1 MMDAILEYTG
11 MGNFP
16 RVFGEDGV
24 PAANVPYLKLKQND
38 LENHVNPSDL
48 PQRMEDNRLHRFS
61 KVLET
66 NIGADQTSSTR
77 ILPQCRDLQ
86 GSKSQPLN
94 RTAPTNLYRAQKL
107 MSLSANIDLE
117 SLMISNKQKPKQSAD
132 DELVHEVDD
141 WMGNMANF
149 ASMENDEGYPLYSNR
164 SVYHLSNQMLFWI
177 FCFLCILCYVGYK
190 CYRKRRKFFLR
201 RQLRHVNIK
210 SMSSHFFMNNKST
223 SSPGKIHHR
232 SMSPPTSPRTV
243 YVDKISSRRKAND
256 LNISTTQTDNL
267 SDKTLDNNEIVQF
280 SGEENND
287 FSQNVRL
294 TSSDTYKRFV

>member
-1 MMDAILEYTG
+1 MDAILEYTG

-16 RVFGEDGV
+16 RIFGEDGV

-38 LENHVNPSDL
+38 LENHRNPSDL

-66 NIGADQTSSTR
+66 NIGADQTSTTR
-77 ILPQCRDLQ
+77 ILPQCRQLQ
-86 GSKSQPLN
+86 GSKAQPLN

-117 SLMISNKQKPKQSAD
+117 SLMISNKQKPKQNLE

-149 ASMENDEGYPLYSNR
+149 ASMENDEGYPLYSSR
-164 SVYHLSNQMLFWI
+164 SYHLSNQMLFWI
-177 FCFLCILCYVGYK
+177 FCFLCVLCYMGYK

-223 SSPGKIHHR
+223 ASPGKTHHR

-243 YVDKISSRRKAND
+243 YVDKISSRRKVEDAKIPTAQT
-256 LNISTTQTDNL
+256 ISS
-267 SDKTLDNNEIVQF
+267 SDKTIETDLVQF
-280 SGEENND
+280 SNDENSS
-287 FSQNVRL
+287 FTQNNR
-294 TSSDTYKRFV
+294 SNDTYKRFV

>member
-1 MMDAILEYTG
+1 MDAILEYTG

-16 RVFGEDGV
+16 RIFGEDGV

-38 LENHVNPSDL
+38 LENHRNPSDL

-66 NIGADQTSSTR
+66 NIGADQTSTTR
-77 ILPQCRDLQ
+77 ILPQCRQLQ
-86 GSKSQPLN
+86 GSKAQPLN

-117 SLMISNKQKPKQSAD
+117 SLMISNKQKPKQSLE

-149 ASMENDEGYPLYSNR
+149 ASMENDEGYPLYSSR
-164 SVYHLSNQMLFWI
+164 SYHLSNQMLFWI
-177 FCFLCILCYVGYK
+177 FCFLCVLCYMGYK

-223 SSPGKIHHR
+223 ASPGKTHHR

-243 YVDKISSRRKAND
+243 YVDKISSRRKVEDAK
-256 LNISTTQTDNL
+256 IPTAQTMSS
-267 SDKTLDNNEIVQF
+267 SDKTIETDLVQF
-280 SGEENND
+280 SNDEN
-287 FSQNVRL
+287 
-294 TSSDTYKRFV
+294 SSFTQSNRSNDTYKRFV

>member
-1 MMDAILEYTG
+1 MDAILEYTG

-16 RVFGEDGV
+16 RIFGEDGV

-38 LENHVNPSDL
+38 LENHRNPSDL

-66 NIGADQTSSTR
+66 NIGADQTSTTR
-77 ILPQCRDLQ
+77 ILPHCRQLQ
-86 GSKSQPLN
+86 GSKAQPLN

-117 SLMISNKQKPKQSAD
+117 SLMISNKQKPKQNLE

-149 ASMENDEGYPLYSNR
+149 ASMENDEGYPLYSSR
-164 SVYHLSNQMLFWI
+164 SYHLSNQMLFWI
-177 FCFLCILCYVGYK
+177 FCFLCVLCYMGYK
-190 CYRKRRKFFLR
+190 CYRKRRKFFIR

-223 SSPGKIHHR
+223 ASPGKTHHR

-243 YVDKISSRRKAND
+243 YVDKISSRRKVEDAK
-256 LNISTTQTDNL
+256 IPTAQTMSS
-267 SDKTLDNNEIVQF
+267 SDKTIETDLVQF
-280 SGEENND
+280 SNDENSS
-287 FSQNVRL
+287 FTQNNR
-294 TSSDTYKRFV
+294 SNDTYKRFV

>member
-1 MMDAILEYTG
+1 MDAILEYTG

-16 RVFGEDGV
+16 RIFGEDGV

-38 LENHVNPSDL
+38 LENHRNPSDL

-66 NIGADQTSSTR
+66 NIGADQTSTTR
-77 ILPQCRDLQ
+77 ILPQCRQLQ
-86 GSKSQPLN
+86 GSKAQPLN

-117 SLMISNKQKPKQSAD
+117 SLMISNKQKPKQNLE

-149 ASMENDEGYPLYSNR
+149 ASMENDEGYPLYSSR
-164 SVYHLSNQMLFWI
+164 SYHLSNQMLFWI
-177 FCFLCILCYVGYK
+177 FCFLCVLCYMGYK

-223 SSPGKIHHR
+223 ASPGKTHHR

-243 YVDKISSRRKAND
+243 FVDKISSRRKVEDAKIFTAQT
-256 LNISTTQTDNL
+256 ISS
-267 SDKTLDNNEIVQF
+267 SDKTIETDLVKFPNDENSSFTQNNR
-280 SGEENND
+280 SND
-287 FSQNVRL
+287 A
-294 TSSDTYKRFV
+294 YKRFV

>member
-1 MMDAILEYTG
+1 MDAILEYTG

-16 RVFGEDGV
+16 RIFGEDGV

-38 LENHVNPSDL
+38 LENHRNPSDL

-66 NIGADQTSSTR
+66 NIGADQTSTTR
-77 ILPQCRDLQ
+77 ILPQCRQLQ
-86 GSKSQPLN
+86 GSKAQPLN

-107 MSLSANIDLE
+107 MSLSSNIDLE
-117 SLMISNKQKPKQSAD
+117 SLMISNKQKPKQNLE
-132 DELVHEVDD
+132 DELVLEVDD

-149 ASMENDEGYPLYSNR
+149 ASMENDEGYPLYSSR
-164 SVYHLSNQMLFWI
+164 SYHLSNQMLFWI
-177 FCFLCILCYVGYK
+177 FCFLCILCYMGYK

-223 SSPGKIHHR
+223 SSPGKTHHR

-243 YVDKISSRRKAND
+243 YVDKISSRRKVEDAKIPTAQT
-256 LNISTTQTDNL
+256 ISS
-267 SDKTLDNNEIVQF
+267 SDKTIETDLVQF
-280 SGEENND
+280 SNDENSS
-287 FSQNVRL
+287 FTQNNR
-294 TSSDTYKRFV
+294 SNDTYKRFV

>member
-1 MMDAILEYTG
+1 MDAILEYTG

-16 RVFGEDGV
+16 RIFGEDGV

-38 LENHVNPSDL
+38 LENHRNPSDL

-66 NIGADQTSSTR
+66 NIGADQTSTTR
-77 ILPQCRDLQ
+77 ILPQCRQLQ
-86 GSKSQPLN
+86 GSKAQPLN

-117 SLMISNKQKPKQSAD
+117 SLMISNKQKPKQNLE

-149 ASMENDEGYPLYSNR
+149 ASMENDEGYPLYSSR
-164 SVYHLSNQMLFWI
+164 SYHLSNQMLFWI
-177 FCFLCILCYVGYK
+177 FCFLCVLCYMGYK

-223 SSPGKIHHR
+223 ASPGKTHHR

-243 YVDKISSRRKAND
+243 YVDKISSRRKVEDAKIQTAQAISSSDITKETD
-256 LNISTTQTDNL
+256 L
-267 SDKTLDNNEIVQF
+267 VQF
-280 SGEENND
+280 SNDENSS
-287 FSQNVRL
+287 FTQNNR
-294 TSSDTYKRFV
+294 SNDTYKRFV

>member
-16 RVFGEDGV
+16 RIFGEDGV

-38 LENHVNPSDL
+38 LENHRNPSDL

-66 NIGADQTSSTR
+66 NIGADQTSTTR
-77 ILPQCRDLQ
+77 ILPQCRQLQ
-86 GSKSQPLN
+86 GSKAQPLN

-117 SLMISNKQKPKQSAD
+117 SLMISNKQKPKQNLE

-149 ASMENDEGYPLYSNR
+149 ASMENDEGYPLYSSR
-164 SVYHLSNQMLFWI
+164 SYHLSNQMLFWI
-177 FCFLCILCYVGYK
+177 FCFLCVLCYMGYK

-223 SSPGKIHHR
+223 ASPGKTHHR

-243 YVDKISSRRKAND
+243 YVDKISSRRKVEDAKIPTAQT
-256 LNISTTQTDNL
+256 ISS
-267 SDKTLDNNEIVQF
+267 SDKTIETDLVQF
-280 SGEENND
+280 SNDENSS
-287 FSQNVRL
+287 FTQNNR
-294 TSSDTYKRFV
+294 SNDTYKRFV

>member
-1 MMDAILEYTG
+1 MDAILEYTG

-117 SLMISNKQKPKQSAD
+117 SLMISNKQKPKQNLE

-149 ASMENDEGYPLYSNR
+149 ASMENDEGYPLYSSR
-164 SVYHLSNQMLFWI
+164 SYHLSNQMLFWI
-177 FCFLCILCYVGYK
+177 FCFLCVLCYMGYK

-223 SSPGKIHHR
+223 ASPGKTHHR

-243 YVDKISSRRKAND
+243 YVDKISSRRKVEDAKIPTAQT
-256 LNISTTQTDNL
+256 ISS
-267 SDKTLDNNEIVQF
+267 SDKTIETDLVQF
-280 SGEENND
+280 SNDEN
-287 FSQNVRL
+287 
-294 TSSDTYKRFV
+294 SSFTQINRSNDTYKRFV

>member
-1 MMDAILEYTG
+1 MDAILEYTG

-38 LENHVNPSDL
+38 LENHRNPSDL

-77 ILPQCRDLQ
+77 ILPQCRKLQ
-86 GSKSQPLN
+86 GSKAQPLN

-117 SLMISNKQKPKQSAD
+117 SLMISNKQKPKQTSD

-141 WMGNMANF
+141 WLGNMANF
-149 ASMENDEGYPLYSNR
+149 ASMENDENYPFHSNR
-164 SVYHLSNQMLFWI
+164 SIYHLSNQMLFWI
-177 FCFLCILCYVGYK
+177 FCFLCILCYIGYK

-223 SSPGKIHHR
+223 SSPGKSHHR
-232 SMSPPTSPRTV
+232 SMSPPTSPRTPRI
-243 YVDKISSRRKAND
+243 YVDKISSRRKADNMN
-256 LNISTTQTDNL
+256 LSTTQTSNL
-267 SDKTLDNNEIVQF
+267 SDRNLENELVKF
-280 SGEENND
+280 PTDENTGFN
-287 FSQNVRL
+287 QNMHL
-294 TSSDTYKRFV
+294 NSNDTYKRFV